1 VRKTRTFFL
10 PLVAVAIFSLL
21 ISQANAFNIT
31 PDQKESKVM
40 AKYDEQYRPQFHFT
54 PKKNWINDPNGLIY
68 LDGEYHLFFQHNP
81 FGTSWGHM
89 SWGHAVS
96 KDMLRWKELPVA
108 IPEGEDEAIFSGSA
122 VYDKEN
128 TSGLGTAKNPP
139 LIAIY
144 TAHSDA
150 RKIQAQSIAFS
161 LDKGRTFTKYKNN
174 PVLDL
179 NLQHFRDPKV
189 FWDSER
195 GNWVMV
201 VVKANEKKVA
211 IFTSPNLTS
220 WEFQSDFGPLAAQGG
235 DWECPDLI
243 QLPIAGEKTKKSWV
257 MIVSLNPG
265 GIEGGSGTQYFVGDF
280 DGKSFKPS
288 QDYQKPQWIDYGKDN
303 YAGITFN
310 NMPDSRNVLIGWM
323 SSWQYASS
331 LPKTPWTGAMTIP
344 RELTLVK
351 SKSGLSMVSNPIR
364 EMKTLHTG
372 KTFKEASI
380 KVKGTENLKGI
391 SGRELDITMTIVPN
405 KTGKSGINVLSGKK
419 EFTQIGYD
427 ANSGEIFLNRGTSSL
442 SFATVELLGVQKAFV
457 GKQKEVTLRI
467 IVDRSS
473 VEVFGLNGE
482 YVITDVVFP
491 DGKKSEGISLFSD
504 DKEVTIKNLTINKVA
519 SVWR

>member
-1 VRKTRTFFL
+1 MTVINLMFT
-10 PLVAVAIFSLL
+10 
-21 ISQANAFNIT
+21 QANAINNQT
-31 PDQKESKVM
+31 NLKESKVM

-54 PKKNWINDPNGLIY
+54 PMKNWMNDPNGLIY
-68 LDGEYHLFFQHNP
+68 LDGEYHLFYQHNP
-81 FGTSWGHM
+81 FGISWGHM

-96 KDMLRWKELPVA
+96 KDMLRWKELSVA

-122 VYDKEN
+122 VYDKDN

-139 LIAIY
+139 LVAIY

-161 LDKGRTFTKYKNN
+161 LDKGRTFTKYANN

-211 IFTSPNLTS
+211 IYTSPNLIS
-220 WEFQSDFGPLAAQGG
+220 WEHQSDFGPLAAQGG

-243 QLPIAGEKTKKSWV
+243 QLPIDGDKTKKSWV

-280 DGKSFKPS
+280 DGKTFKPS
-288 QDYQKPQWIDYGKDN
+288 QDYAKPQWIDYGKDN
-303 YAGITFN
+303 YAGVTFS

-323 SSWQYASS
+323 SSWQYAGN
-331 LPKTPWTGAMTIP
+331 LPKSPWTGAMTIP
-344 RELTLVK
+344 RELTLTK
-351 SKSGLSMVSNPIR
+351 SKNGLSLVSNPIK
-364 EMKTLHTG
+364 EVKSLHTG
-372 KTFKEASI
+372 KPFKESSI
-380 KVKGTENLKGI
+380 KVKGTQNLKGI

-442 SFATVELLGVQKAFV
+442 SLAVVELLGVQKAFV
-457 GKQKEVTLRI
+457 GKQKEITLRI

-473 VEVFGLNGE
+473 VEVFGLKGE
-482 YVITDVVFP
+482 FAITDVVFP